1 LRRPT
6 SGFDSS
12 SATISSTGRPLELD
26 IVHVVVSHRVPSGR
40 EQMQQLE
47 CRSQTYSINSSA
59 PSKNASD
66 MFSPSAWA
74 VLRLITSW
82 FGCPFHRQ
90 ISGSRAFYN
99 LGNLLDRFAV
109 IVDEVEC

>member
-1 LRRPT
+1 MSVAPTRGRRPYAPVP
-6 SGFDSS
+6 G
-12 SATISSTGRPLELD
+12 ATIPELD

-82 FGCPFHRQ
+82 YLDARSTGRSAGLAPF
-90 ISGSRAFYN
+90 IILATS
-99 LGNLLDRFAV
+99 LTDLP
-109 IVDEVEC
+109 